1 MKNSVLSAYLKTA
14 CIIII
19 LIGGG
24 YLAILGR
31 EILLPL
37 LFAFL
42 ISLLLLPLSNFF
54 ENRLK
59 LSRSLSGIISVLLL
73 LLAVSGIFYLLG
85 AQIANLGNEWPLLK
99 TQLISLFNDTQS
111 WLSNTFHV
119 NIQKQTEYINKSA
132 QKVLNSGGTII
143 EQTVLS
149 LSSIVLMLVFMIIYT
164 LFILIYRRRWMRFA
178 VAAFTEKNKAVIYD
192 ISENIKNIIRK
203 YITGLFFEMAILVA
217 ISCLVFWILGI
228 KYVFLLG
235 LIVGVF
241 NLIPYVGIFTALVIS
256 TAITFATVD
265 ASHAMYVAITIVCI
279 HLIDSNFLMPKIVG
293 SQVKIN
299 PLMVIL
305 GVVAGEL
312 MWGIPGMFLSIPYLA
327 IAKVIFDRVNNLQS
341 LGILLGDEENKPKS
355 LYSKN
360 QKISRPLAANK
371 IKIRNKCSFAIIILN
386 LIFLYFIHY
395 SRIEQCSRIS

>member
-1 MKNSVLSAYLKTA
+1 MKNNVLLAYLRLA

-24 YLAILGR
+24 YLAILGE

-37 LFAFL
+37 SFAFL
-42 ISLLLLPLSNFF
+42 ISLLLLPVSNFM
-54 ENRLK
+54 ENKLK
-59 LSRSLSGIISVLLL
+59 FSRSMASIISVLILL
-73 LLAVSGIFYLLG
+73 LVISGIFYVLG
-85 AQIANLGNEWPLLK
+85 SQIANLGNEWPLLK
-99 TQLISLFNDTQS
+99 TQLTGLFNNTQH

-119 NIQKQTEYINKSA
+119 NVQKQTEYLNKST
-132 QKVLNSGGTII
+132 QKVLSSGGTII
-143 EQTVLS
+143 EKTVLS
-149 LSSIVLMLVFMIIYT
+149 ISSIILMLVFVIIYT
-164 LFILIYRRRWMRFA
+164 LFILIYRRRWMRFV
-178 VAAFTEKNKAVIYD
+178 VAAFTEKNKDIIYD

-203 YITGLFFEMAILVA
+203 YITGLFFEMAILVGVA
-217 ISCLVFWILGI
+217 CLVFWILGI

-241 NLIPYVGIFTALVIS
+241 NLIPYVGIFTALAIS
-256 TAITFATVD
+256 AAITFATVD
-265 ASHAMYVAITIVCI
+265 ASHALYVAIAVVCI

-327 IAKVIFDRVNNLQS
+327 IAKVVFDRIKNLQS
-341 LGILLGDEENKPKS
+341 LGILLGDEEVKPKS
-355 LYSKN
+355 LRSKN
-360 QKISRPLAANK
+360 NQITEVISDNQNK
-371 IKIRNKCSFAIIILN
+371 I
-386 LIFLYFIHY
+386 
-395 SRIEQCSRIS
+395 QD